1 MSIASPSADP
11 SDISS
16 SLLALCAGVLPVWER
31 HLATSRVQSEG
42 AVTEMLQAF
51 AEIGPHLDRAARQSQ
66 QITDALAQADGG
78 MTGLVAAC
86 ERELRPL
93 TQDAHLPP
101 ASAAAIWRVIGLIR
115 KSVDALEQ
123 VAKPFSHET
132 KMVEVQVER
141 MYVGFQYQD
150 RVSQMMALLQGDIT
164 RLQQAL
170 TNPECSKDDVAL
182 DAWLVRL
189 ESQYA
194 MEEQRKDHNQG
205 GPAGDSDDSKEMT
218 FF

>member
-1 MSIASPSADP
+1 MSIASQAADS
-11 SDISS
+11 SDTAP
-16 SLLALCAGVLPVWER
+16 LLVALCAGVLPIWER

-66 QITDALAQADGG
+66 QITDALSQVDGG
-78 MTGLVAAC
+78 MLGLVAAC
-86 ERELRPL
+86 EKELRPL
-93 TQDAHLPP
+93 TQDVHLPP
-101 ASAAAIWRVIGLIR
+101 ASAASIWRVIGFIR

-150 RVSQMMALLQGDIT
+150 RVSQMMALLQADIT
-164 RLQQAL
+164 RLQQTL
-170 TNPECSKDDVAL
+170 TNPDASKDDLAL

-194 MEEQRKDHNQG
+194 MEEQRQDHNKG
-205 GPAGDSDDSKEMT
+205 GPAGDSGDSKEMT